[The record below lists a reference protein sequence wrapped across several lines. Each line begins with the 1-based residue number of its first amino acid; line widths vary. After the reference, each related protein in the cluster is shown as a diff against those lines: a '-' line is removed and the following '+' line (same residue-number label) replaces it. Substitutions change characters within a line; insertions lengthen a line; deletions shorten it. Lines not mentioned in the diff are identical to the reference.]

1 MKNNTRPAAAAIPT
15 AGRPTTPTSSPI
27 APATFRAPSIGSH
40 DRGTCTLAAF
50 ARTKPAGMKSGI
62 ATAAVTIAVI
72 TVTTTYRLI
81 GVGLLYRERSSDVVI
96 SLTAFAWER

>member
-1 MKNNTRPAAAAIPT
+1 
-15 AGRPTTPTSSPI
+15 
-27 APATFRAPSIGSH
+27 
-40 DRGTCTLAAF
+40 
-50 ARTKPAGMKSGI
+50 MKSGI
-62 ATAAVTIAVI
+62 ATAAVTMAVI